1 MQKTKKERKE
11 AKERKKYIL
20 YFLLLF
26 ILFLWLLS
34 FSSFCFSFDFVLDRR
49 VAVVLYCLTNTE
61 SYSFGGVDGA
71 DKLCELRSAA

>member
-1 MQKTKKERKE
+1 MQKTKKERNE
-11 AKERKKYIL
+11 PKERKKYIL

-49 VAVVLYCLTNTE
+49 EVVVLYCLTNTE
-61 SYSFGGVDGA
+61 SYSLGGRCRRRVLID
-71 DKLCELRSAA
+71 